1 MCMVGVAAPWIC
13 DVPGCNIA
21 QSMSV
26 GVRNIIKPRSLWV
39 PLCSFSDY
47 TYPIQWSRSTAFS
60 SRLNRMEQL
69 ISQYARGF
77 IIIFP
82 LNGYYNRNKFFS
94 WSNTGSLGLRRDA
107 LQFKLSVSPLLKVAS
122 EFRISL
128 LNVLQP
134 KYLLRYE
141 SANVFLDTSLTG
153 SNSSPSSRSDADD
166 CNQLLTKAK
175 KNEELTTVN
184 DSRWSPNNAIRPK
197 ATDVTNI
204 IKSKQPRAKRL
215 CTATTR
221 RWR

>member
-39 PLCSFSDY
+39 PVCSFSDY

-134 KYLLRYE
+134 KYFLRY
-141 SANVFLDTSLTG
+141 S
-153 SNSSPSSRSDADD
+153 
-166 CNQLLTKAK
+166 
-175 KNEELTTVN
+175 
-184 DSRWSPNNAIRPK
+184 
-197 ATDVTNI
+197 
-204 IKSKQPRAKRL
+204 KRL
-215 CTATTR
+215 SWYVTHRKQQFSVIALWR
-221 RWR
+221 RRLQSAVDEGEEKRRIDDSQWQSLIAK